1 MSIIERLKNAGLVV
15 KGILALLALCPGV
28 ALFVGLVDIPP
39 SVGRLIYLIS
49 FFFSVLA
56 ILAIVTLSDWV
67 QKLGNGTAIAV
78 AAISITAGVICLVI
92 YIPYSNRHVLDILD
106 DQNRVVDKVLT
117 PSAPSQ
123 AILGMVKHRQPG
135 QPTHSEYQDAF
146 AQGNEPDVLKSQL
159 VAETWDVMAIMLLLL
174 IGSEVLL
181 IAPIVALAWRL
192 AGTVETKTKA
202 DGHAKARSRKQP
214 SNKAR
219 GS

>member
-1 MSIIERLKNAGLVV
+1 MSLIDRLKNAGLLV
-15 KGILALLALCPGV
+15 KGVLALLALCPGV

-67 QKLGNGTAIAV
+67 QKIGNGAAVAIA
-78 AAISITAGVICLVI
+78 ALSIAAGVTCLVY
-92 YIPYSNRHVLDILD
+92 YIPYSNEHVLDILD

-117 PSAPSQ
+117 PSAPSP
-123 AILGMVKHRQPG
+123 AILRIVRHRDPG
-135 QPTHSEYQDAF
+135 RPTHSEYQDAF
-146 AQGNEPDVLKSQL
+146 AQANEPDILKDRL

-192 AGTVETKTKA
+192 AGTVETKPA
-202 DGHAKARSRKQP
+202 ARTPKPRP
-214 SNKAR
+214 SKKT
-219 GS
+219 SP

>member
-1 MSIIERLKNAGLVV
+1 MAGQERRSHGAPKMSLVERLKNAGLLV

-56 ILAIVTLSDWV
+56 ILAIITFSDWV
-67 QKLGNGTAIAV
+67 QKLGNGAAIAI
-78 AAISITAGVICLVI
+78 AAISITAGVICLVR
-92 YIPYSNRHVLDILD
+92 YIPYSNEHVLDILD
-106 DQNRVVDKVLT
+106 DQQRVVDKVLT
-117 PSAPSQ
+117 PSSPSP
-123 AILGMVKHRQPG
+123 AILGIVKHRRPG

-146 AQGNEPDVLKSQL
+146 AMANEPGDLKKQL
-159 VAETWDVMAIMLLLL
+159 AAETWDVMAIMLLLL

-192 AGTVETKTKA
+192 AGTVETA
-202 DGHAKARSRKQP
+202 PAKP
-214 SNKAR
+214 
-219 GS
+219 G